1 MWTLRSLTLRRKE
14 KARRTSSRRRWAS
27 GRMLRLEC
35 LESRT
40 LLSAAPEVVAA
51 ELPEDANTSGDYTQV
66 ATPVLDNLTRG
77 DSAVDGSVAP
87 ELNGLVQPDAAAARA
102 ANDLA
107 TASPASIV
115 ELKADADGLLRGRV
129 LGDALRA
136 CRRVEVDVDGNG
148 AADLYTYTNESDA
161 FGCDLGDRLGEG
173 TRTVQARTGDASGD
187 LDGGWQTVTFERR
200 ISPDAGITHGV
211 LRQSHAPDA
220 VPDLVHNL
228 CDSPLTGVR
237 GRLRALTVT
246 TAEGEALPGP
256 PRPPAPPPPPG
267 GGVSEEQS
275 APVITAF
282 TATAGSYGTWYFEG
296 TVEHEAPW
304 TLHVDFGGLF
314 TASIGVQVDGSFS
327 YSKAFPSGTN
337 GMVTAQA
344 FDPDGIGSNVA
355 YDWVII
361 PA

>member
-1 MWTLRSLTLRRKE
+1 MWTLRSSTLRRKE
-14 KARRTSSRRRWAS
+14 KARRTSARRRSASSRR
-27 GRMLRLEC
+27 LRLEC

-87 ELNGLVQPDAAAARA
+87 ELNGLVEPGAAAARA

-107 TASPASIV
+107 AAVPASIV

-129 LGDALRA
+129 LGDAVRA
-136 CRRVEVDVDGNG
+136 CRRVELDVDGNG

-161 FGCDLGDRLGEG
+161 FCCDLGDRLGGG
-173 TRTVQARTGDASGD
+173 THTVHARTGDASGD
-187 LDGGWQTVTFERR
+187 LDGGWRTVTFERR
-200 ISPDAGITHGV
+200 ISPDADITDGA

-220 VPDLVHNL
+220 VPGLAHNL
-228 CDSPLTGVR
+228 CDTPLTGVR

-246 TAEGEALPGP
+246 TAEGEPMPPGP
-256 PRPPAPPPPPG
+256 PGPPS
-267 GGVSEEQS
+267 GGVSAEQS

-304 TLHVDFGGLF
+304 TLYVDFGGLLAGIR
-314 TASIGVQVDGSFS
+314 TNVQVDGSFS